1 MLRVCH
7 WAALLTICYWVG
19 YVAAAPLP
27 CVQWSRLSVWEASA
41 LADVWTRAS
50 EYLDFRSYALCGL
63 SDLGYFDHLLEDF
76 APTLRV
82 LAGYGA
88 KTGLLCVVVTAAEL
102 AGARRGRSQRA
113 QRSSDASSEEE
124 KADDSEMS
132 SAYTISDVRTRA
144 YAFVARLLRDGPVRD
159 VLAGLRRE
167 ADTFEDFNVLRFFY
181 DLDSRFFA
189 VSDDDREEAYDA
201 YCAWNWNLDL
211 GFYGNWSA
219 MEGRHSSCLVHLA
232 YYK

>member
-7 WAALLTICYWVG
+7 WAALLAICFWVS

-27 CVQWSRLSVWEASA
+27 GVQWSRLSVWEASA
-41 LADVWTRAS
+41 LADVWARSS

-63 SDLGYFDHLLEDF
+63 SDLGYLDHLLDDF

-88 KTGLLCVVVTAAEL
+88 PTGLVCLVATAAEL
-102 AGARRGRSQRA
+102 AAARRRRNQRT
-113 QRSSDASSEEE
+113 SSSSADEE
-124 KADDSEMS
+124 KTDDSELT
-132 SAYTISDVRTRA
+132 SAHTLADVRTRA
-144 YAFVARLLRDGPVRD
+144 YDFVARLLRDGPIRD

-167 ADTFEDFNVLRFFY
+167 ANAIADFNVLRFFY

-189 VSDDDREEAYDA
+189 VSDDDREDSVE
-201 YCAWNWNLDL
+201 
-211 GFYGNWSA
+211 
-219 MEGRHSSCLVHLA
+219 
-232 YYK
+232 

>member
-27 CVQWSRLSVWEASA
+27 GVQWSRLSVWEASA
-41 LADVWTRAS
+41 LADVWSRAS
-50 EYLDFRSYALCGL
+50 EYLDFRSYAICGL

-88 KTGLLCVVVTAAEL
+88 PTGLLCVVATAAEL
-102 AGARRGRSQRA
+102 AAARRRRSQRA
-113 QRSSDASSEEE
+113 QGSSRASSEEE
-124 KADDSEMS
+124 KADDTDLS
-132 SAYTISDVRTRA
+132 SAHTLSDVRTRA
-144 YAFVARLLRDGPVRD
+144 YDFVARLLRDGPIRD

-167 ADTFEDFNVLRFFY
+167 ATSIEDFNVLRFFY

-201 YCAWNWNLDL
+201 YCAWTWSLDL

-219 MEGRHSSCLVHLA
+219 
-232 YYK
+232 